1 MGYANDPRLGGWRN
15 FLKAHLCVLA
25 ILGKLSALGFHATV
39 DDEGG
44 FWESRNLGK
53 LAAAVRQYDSMV
65 AGFTGAVRD
74 AVERKG
80 MAVQS
85 PMAGRPNFERLEM
98 DGQAGVAGILRK
110 LKKNRWI

>member
-1 MGYANDPRLGGWRN
+1 
-15 FLKAHLCVLA
+15 LCVLA
-25 ILGKLSALGFHATV
+25 ILEKLSDLGFQVTV

-44 FWESRNLGK
+44 FWDSRDLGK

-65 AGFTGAVRD
+65 AGFTRGMRD

-85 PMAGRPNFERLEM
+85 PMAGRPDFERLEM
-98 DGQAGVAGILRK
+98 EGQGGLADMLRE
-110 LKKNRWI
+110 LKKNGWI